1 MQPLEKL
8 RGVRKNDW
16 IALGATLLLHGGLL
30 GAFLL
35 VNISADAPPAQ
46 GFVEVELGA
55 LAEGRPVQK
64 APRKQAPPAP
74 TVEPTEKPKEKL
86 ETEEITTKPVDLPDA
101 EAPEPE
107 TVQKQQEPEEPTPD
121 EESGEETI
129 PPSSGGG
136 AETGSSGEQSGDE
149 GEGADEKKS
158 APFQIEG
165 LDRVTL
171 TAPTPPRSVVKENA
185 IIRVRITVGPDGRV
199 VRRIPLIK
207 GNPRL
212 EQAVMD
218 VLERWRFNAL
228 PDNAPQKN
236 QTGTITFRFRLN

>member
-1 MQPLEKL
+1 
-8 RGVRKNDW
+8 
-16 IALGATLLLHGGLL
+16 
-30 GAFLL
+30 
-35 VNISADAPPAQ
+35 
-46 GFVEVELGA
+46 
-55 LAEGRPVQK
+55 
-64 APRKQAPPAP
+64 
-74 TVEPTEKPKEKL
+74 
-86 ETEEITTKPVDLPDA
+86 
-101 EAPEPE
+101 
-107 TVQKQQEPEEPTPD
+107 
-121 EESGEETI
+121 
-129 PPSSGGG
+129 
-136 AETGSSGEQSGDE
+136 
-149 GEGADEKKS
+149 
-158 APFQIEG
+158 